1 MQSGKGPEEM
11 VMFAALI
18 DEEPQ
23 RRNYETI
30 YAGYRQQMLAVAFRV
45 LGDAGEAEDAV
56 QNAFLGIAKH
66 IDKVPAGNE
75 KVLRAYVL
83 TAARN
88 AALSLLEKRQQRPPE
103 TALDEAFTAADED
116 LFRRVAA
123 SEDYEALMRAM
134 RRLELQYREVLM
146 LVFVQEHTVKEAA
159 EVLGRKEGTVRQQ
172 LNRGRKKLIEL
183 CKKEGIL
190 DEWTR

>member
-1 MQSGKGPEEM
+1 
-11 VMFAALI
+11 MFAVMI
-18 DEEPQ
+18 DEETQ

-30 YAGYRQQMLAVAFRV
+30 YTGYRQQMLAVAFRV

-66 IDKVPAGNE
+66 IAKVPEGDE

-116 LFRRVAA
+116 LFQKVAA
-123 SEDYEALMRAM
+123 SEDYEALLRAI
-134 RRLELQYREVLM
+134 RKLDLCYREVLM
-146 LVFVQEHTVKEAA
+146 LVFVQEHSVKEAA
-159 EVLGRKEGTVRQQ
+159 EILGRREGTVRQQ
-172 LNRGRKKLIEL
+172 LNRGRKKLIAL
-183 CKKEGIL
+183 CRKEGIL
-190 DEWTR
+190 DEWT